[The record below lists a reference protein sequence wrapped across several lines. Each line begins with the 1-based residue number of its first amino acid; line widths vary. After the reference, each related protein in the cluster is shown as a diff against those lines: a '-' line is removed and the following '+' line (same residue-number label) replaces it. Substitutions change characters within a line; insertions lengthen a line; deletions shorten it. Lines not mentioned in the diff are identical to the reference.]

1 MQMND
6 QYSFG
11 GPGGDED
18 EFMIKKEAPR
28 ESNSQRSRK
37 HKKKKY
43 NHTNI
48 FMNSTMAQMGSNREV
63 DPLVNV
69 TNKAGAAAGVPKP
82 HPSQYDHV
90 RPLPSRKR
98 EPVNAL
104 YNNAIEMLGQSL

>member
-48 FMNSTMAQMGSNREV
+48 FMNSTMA
-63 DPLVNV
+63 
-69 TNKAGAAAGVPKP
+69 
-82 HPSQYDHV
+82 
-90 RPLPSRKR
+90 
-98 EPVNAL
+98 
-104 YNNAIEMLGQSL
+104 